1 MPYCVNHPNRE
12 TSYVCMKH
20 DIAMCEECVT
30 CRDPELYCKHRTA
43 CPIWFEYKERIK
55 EERRKRE
62 ESESDAYGKS
72 AAGIG

>member
-1 MPYCVNHPNRE
+1 
-12 TSYVCMKH
+12 MKH

-55 EERRKRE
+55 EERRQDRN
-62 ESESDAYGKS
+62 SEFFAHEQTVSGP
-72 AAGIG
+72 G